1 MGIRSQKIVQN
12 SFKKCQFLGSIF
24 ESFVGGFGDLWVCPG
39 SLFGSLEVF
48 LGGLLIQKTI
58 KNCGFFNVL
67 KMHVFCSLKIL
78 LAVLG
83 SSCYSLSDLV
93 PTRVPKLLGPKWGS
107 KLKKSL

>member
-24 ESFVGGFGDLWVCPG
+24 ESFVGGFGDLWVCLG

-48 LGGLLIQKTI
+48 LGGLLIQKNYKKTV
-58 KNCGFFNVL
+58 GFLMFL

-78 LAVLG
+78 SAVLG

-93 PTRVPKLLGPKWGS
+93 PTRVPKWAPKVVQ
-107 KLKKSL
+107 KFVK